1 MYTYVMR
8 CCVYISSSYAV
19 YKIRVDICTLIVV
32 AISAAIVFVT
42 PIELASGYLDPGLD
56 GYAHREGMYK
66 EKNPGSIPPLSY
78 TFEINFDP

>member
-1 MYTYVMR
+1 MR

-19 YKIRVDICTLIVV
+19 NKIGVDICTLIVMV
-32 AISAAIVFVT
+32 ISAAIVFVT

-56 GYAHREGMYK
+56 SYTHRERKYI
-66 EKNPGSIPPLSY
+66 EKNPGSIPPISY

>member
-1 MYTYVMR
+1 M
-8 CCVYISSSYAV
+8 
-19 YKIRVDICTLIVV
+19 